1 MGCVSW
7 IALGVAVILIGSII
21 ANALG
26 TIEFGSAS
34 PTPRP
39 ATVQTFLIPTPT
51 VTPIPQANVQEPEPT
66 PTLEPTSTPIPT
78 HTPTPEPT
86 TTSTPS
92 PTPTPIAYIIQKLG
106 MESVRASK
114 ELVVV
119 DFSVDLKNIRGL
131 EGAGSVPFQMA
142 IDGGEPELVHIIT
155 GFDPGEEASFVFARE
170 LTPGS
175 HTVTFL
181 IGEIVIDD
189 MPIDVKPAGVLLIPT
204 STAAP
209 TNSPTPEPTVTATPS
224 TPPTATGTL
233 SVAATPSPTPTV
245 TATPSAMPTATAS
258 PTQTVVSFS
267 LQAFTNGPWLEQQ
280 DPQLASSI
288 KKLDWIQDG
297 IDDTESKAI
306 QDLLY
311 IAVTS
316 RSVVASIV
324 SLSWVQDGIHD
335 VEAGAFRWLNNIGSA
350 EVASSVVSLGWVED
364 GIEEIEVKAIE
375 RISYIDYKDAGEAF
389 RIVSMPFL
397 TTIEPLDVSA
407 LDALSDLAAFKE
419 GSLARVMA
427 HPSLA
432 RGITDA
438 LTPIVAMLY
447 GVAKTN
453 PPLTDRLLD
462 PEGVDLERRS
472 ITLPLTGDVDLV
484 IVRTGPGAARSM
496 DLLEHSVR
504 TSEELMGEPFPTRYV
519 GLLYENAVSGGF
531 AGTNFGTHIAV
542 LPKYDV
548 DDGSYEAEF
557 APHAIAHE
565 VAHYFWSG
573 NADWVDEGVSDFM
586 ASSVENRRAGKT
598 VGVTNDPCP
607 YARSIAELEILA
619 PNADA
624 DLDVFGCN
632 YSLGERLFVDMA
644 RTLGDDVI
652 WRSLRDLYAKSL
664 VEDDADDLK
673 GTSLDIDHLWEV
685 FQSAP
690 GAAVSIE
697 RWYDGTEDYDIS
709 QLDTGP
715 VEPILASINGRI
727 DEAYVAASW
736 GGPAVSDFSAQDVT
750 DWVYLTLKYSY
761 DVSGDPREVH
771 LEIVEYYEDGFEFRR
786 RRGELTAEARYI
798 GGTAGFSV
806 GPTPSRKGAPGRY
819 WVYVYAGERKV
830 AEVKY
835 EVTP

>member
-1 MGCVSW
+1 M
-7 IALGVAVILIGSII
+7 A
-21 ANALG
+21 
-26 TIEFGSAS
+26 SA
-34 PTPRP
+34 
-39 ATVQTFLIPTPT
+39 
-51 VTPIPQANVQEPEPT
+51 
-66 PTLEPTSTPIPT
+66 
-78 HTPTPEPT
+78 
-86 TTSTPS
+86 
-92 PTPTPIAYIIQKLG
+92 
-106 MESVRASK
+106 
-114 ELVVV
+114 
-119 DFSVDLKNIRGL
+119 
-131 EGAGSVPFQMA
+131 
-142 IDGGEPELVHIIT
+142 
-155 GFDPGEEASFVFARE
+155 
-170 LTPGS
+170 
-175 HTVTFL
+175 
-181 IGEIVIDD
+181 
-189 MPIDVKPAGVLLIPT
+189 
-204 STAAP
+204 
-209 TNSPTPEPTVTATPS
+209 
-224 TPPTATGTL
+224 
-233 SVAATPSPTPTV
+233 
-245 TATPSAMPTATAS
+245 
-258 PTQTVVSFS
+258 
-267 LQAFTNGPWLEQQ
+267 
-280 DPQLASSI
+280 I

-297 IDDTESKAI
+297 IDETESEAI

-311 IAVTS
+311 IAMTS

-324 SLSWVQDGIHD
+324 SFSWVQDGIHD
-335 VEAGAFRWLNNIGSA
+335 LEAGAFRWLNNIGSA

-375 RISYIDYKDAGEAF
+375 RISYIDYGDAKVASSVVSLGWVQDGIEDSEVDLIDALASITNGDAKVASSIVSLSWAKDGIEDSEVDLIDALASITNKDAGGAL
-389 RIVSMPFL
+389 RIVRMPFL
-397 TTIEPLDVSA
+397 AEVEPADVSA
-407 LDALSDLAAFKE
+407 TE
-419 GSLARVMA
+419 SLARIANFREDAFEQVMA

-432 RGITDA
+432 DGITDA

-453 PPLTDRLLD
+453 PSLTVRLLD
-462 PEGVDLERRS
+462 PEGVDLERRT

-484 IVRTGPGAARSM
+484 IVRTGPGSARGM

-504 TSEELMGEPFPTRYV
+504 ASEELIGIPFPTRYV

-531 AGTNFGTHIAV
+531 AGTNFGTHIAI

-685 FQSAP
+685 IQSAP

>member
-1 MGCVSW
+1 
-7 IALGVAVILIGSII
+7 
-21 ANALG
+21 
-26 TIEFGSAS
+26 
-34 PTPRP
+34 
-39 ATVQTFLIPTPT
+39 
-51 VTPIPQANVQEPEPT
+51 
-66 PTLEPTSTPIPT
+66 
-78 HTPTPEPT
+78 
-86 TTSTPS
+86 
-92 PTPTPIAYIIQKLG
+92 
-106 MESVRASK
+106 
-114 ELVVV
+114 
-119 DFSVDLKNIRGL
+119 
-131 EGAGSVPFQMA
+131 
-142 IDGGEPELVHIIT
+142 
-155 GFDPGEEASFVFARE
+155 
-170 LTPGS
+170 
-175 HTVTFL
+175 
-181 IGEIVIDD
+181 
-189 MPIDVKPAGVLLIPT
+189 
-204 STAAP
+204 
-209 TNSPTPEPTVTATPS
+209 
-224 TPPTATGTL
+224 
-233 SVAATPSPTPTV
+233 
-245 TATPSAMPTATAS
+245 MPTATAS
-258 PTQTVVSFS
+258 PIPTVVSFS
-267 LQAFTNGPWLEQQ
+267 LQSFTNGPWLEQQ

-350 EVASSVVSLGWVED
+350 EVASLVVSLGWVED

-375 RISYIDYKDAGEAF
+375 RISYIDYKDADEAF
-389 RIVSMPFL
+389 RIVGMPFL
-397 TTIEPLDVSA
+397 TTIEPVDVSA

-419 GSLARVMA
+419 GSLAQVMA

-484 IVRTGPGAARSM
+484 IVRTGPGAARGM

-504 TSEELMGEPFPTRYV
+504 ASEELIGIPFPTRYV

-531 AGTNFGTHIAV
+531 AGTNFGTHIAI

-607 YARSIAELEILA
+607 YARLIAELELLA

-644 RTLGDDVI
+644 RTLGDDAI

-673 GTSLDIDHLWEV
+673 GTSLDINHLWEV

-727 DEAYVAASW
+727 DEAYIAASW

-771 LEIVEYYEDGFEFRR
+771 LEIVEYYEDGFEFRH

>member
-1 MGCVSW
+1 M
-7 IALGVAVILIGSII
+7 
-21 ANALG
+21 
-26 TIEFGSAS
+26 
-34 PTPRP
+34 
-39 ATVQTFLIPTPT
+39 
-51 VTPIPQANVQEPEPT
+51 
-66 PTLEPTSTPIPT
+66 
-78 HTPTPEPT
+78 
-86 TTSTPS
+86 
-92 PTPTPIAYIIQKLG
+92 
-106 MESVRASK
+106 
-114 ELVVV
+114 
-119 DFSVDLKNIRGL
+119 
-131 EGAGSVPFQMA
+131 
-142 IDGGEPELVHIIT
+142 
-155 GFDPGEEASFVFARE
+155 
-170 LTPGS
+170 
-175 HTVTFL
+175 
-181 IGEIVIDD
+181 
-189 MPIDVKPAGVLLIPT
+189 
-204 STAAP
+204 
-209 TNSPTPEPTVTATPS
+209 
-224 TPPTATGTL
+224 
-233 SVAATPSPTPTV
+233 
-245 TATPSAMPTATAS
+245 
-258 PTQTVVSFS
+258 
-267 LQAFTNGPWLEQQ
+267 
-280 DPQLASSI
+280 ASSI

-389 RIVSMPFL
+389 RIVGMPFL

-548 DDGSYEAEF
+548 DDGNYEAEF

>member
-1 MGCVSW
+1 
-7 IALGVAVILIGSII
+7 
-21 ANALG
+21 
-26 TIEFGSAS
+26 
-34 PTPRP
+34 
-39 ATVQTFLIPTPT
+39 
-51 VTPIPQANVQEPEPT
+51 
-66 PTLEPTSTPIPT
+66 
-78 HTPTPEPT
+78 
-86 TTSTPS
+86 
-92 PTPTPIAYIIQKLG
+92 
-106 MESVRASK
+106 
-114 ELVVV
+114 
-119 DFSVDLKNIRGL
+119 
-131 EGAGSVPFQMA
+131 
-142 IDGGEPELVHIIT
+142 
-155 GFDPGEEASFVFARE
+155 
-170 LTPGS
+170 
-175 HTVTFL
+175 
-181 IGEIVIDD
+181 
-189 MPIDVKPAGVLLIPT
+189 
-204 STAAP
+204 
-209 TNSPTPEPTVTATPS
+209 
-224 TPPTATGTL
+224 
-233 SVAATPSPTPTV
+233 
-245 TATPSAMPTATAS
+245 MPTATAS
-258 PTQTVVSFS
+258 PIPTVVSFS

-288 KKLDWIQDG
+288 KRLDWIQDG
-297 IDDTESKAI
+297 IDDTESMAI

-389 RIVSMPFL
+389 RIVGIEDSEVDLIDALASITNGDAKVASSIVSLSWAQDGIEDSEVDLIDALASITNKDAGGALRIVRMPFL
-397 TTIEPLDVSA
+397 AEVEPADVSA
-407 LDALSDLAAFKE
+407 TE
-419 GSLARVMA
+419 SLARIA
-427 HPSLA
+427 NFREDA

-438 LTPIVAMLY
+438 LAPIVAMLY

-484 IVRTGPGAARSM
+484 IVRTAPGAARGM

-504 TSEELMGEPFPTRYV
+504 ASEELIGIPFPTRYV

-548 DDGSYEAEF
+548 DDGNYEAEF

-573 NADWVDEGVSDFM
+573 NSDWVDEGVSDFM

-644 RTLGDDVI
+644 RTLGDEAI

-673 GTSLDIDHLWEV
+673 GTSLDINHLWEV

-727 DEAYVAASW
+727 DEAYVATSW